1 MLNADSPRPAS
12 PDLAAGA
19 VMVGRAGAA
28 GDGPV
33 RAVGYRTMAIIIA
46 CALFMEFLDA
56 TVLAT
61 ALPTMA
67 RDFHVRSPEMSVA
80 LTSYLLALAIF
91 IPASGALADRLGAR
105 RVFRAAIIA
114 FMLGSI
120 GCGLAPRLEWMVVAR
135 FIQGL
140 GGAMMIPVGRLVLFR
155 SVEKHEMV
163 DAMSWLLAPA
173 MIGPIVGPPLGGL
186 IVTWLDWRWIFYI
199 NLPMGVLAVW
209 LVGRYIPNIRDT
221 VTQRFDWTGF
231 GLSGVSLGCLLF
243 GCEMVSRSGEEK
255 LAASLL
261 AIGLVVGLL
270 YLRHARGRVGAV
282 LDLTLLR
289 DETFRLSVIG
299 GSITRITQGAQPFLL
314 PLMMQVGLGF
324 SAARSGTITVATAV
338 GSLIMKST
346 APRLLRRFGFRR
358 ALVVNGVIA
367 ALGYGVCGFFSAAWS
382 DWAMFGMLTLCG
394 LSMSFQFTAYNTVAY
409 AGIEQEALSRATAF
423 YATFQQL
430 MLSLGVCT
438 GAIGLHVAMLAAGH
452 ARPAVGDF
460 SVAFWT
466 VCAISLT
473 ATIWNLRFA
482 PDAGAEISGHE
493 AV

>member
-1 MLNADSPRPAS
+1 MLQSDSMSASLPAPGS
-12 PDLAAGA
+12 GAGS
-19 VMVGRAGAA
+19 
-28 GDGPV
+28 DGPSRV
-33 RAVGYRTMAIIIA
+33 VGYRAMAMIIS

-67 RDFHVRSPEMSVA
+67 RDFHVPSPEMSVA

-91 IPASGALADRLGAR
+91 IPASGALADRFGAR
-105 RVFRAAIIA
+105 RVFRLAIMA
-114 FMLGSI
+114 FMLGSM
-120 GCGLAPRLEWMVVAR
+120 GCGLAPSLELMVVSR
-135 FIQGL
+135 FLQGL

-155 SVEKHEMV
+155 SVEKHEIV

-173 MIGPIVGPPLGGL
+173 MIGPILGPPLGGL
-186 IVTWLDWRWIFYI
+186 IVTWLNWRWIFYI

-209 LVGRYIPNIRDT
+209 LVGRYIPNIRDD
-221 VTQRFDWTGF
+221 VTDRFDWFGF
-231 GLSGVSLGCLLF
+231 ALSGVSLGCLLF
-243 GCEMVSRSGEEK
+243 GCEMVSRSGEEG
-255 LAASLL
+255 LAVALL
-261 AIGLVVGLL
+261 AIGVAVGLA
-270 YLRHARGRVGAV
+270 YIRHARGRSGAV

-338 GSLIMKST
+338 GSLLMKSA

-358 ALVVNGVIA
+358 ALAVNGVLA
-367 ALGYGVCGFFSAAWS
+367 ALGYGLCGFFSAQWA
-382 DWAMFGMLTLCG
+382 DWAMFGVLTLCG

-430 MLSLGVCT
+430 MLSLGVCA
-438 GAIGLHVAMLAAGH
+438 GAIALHGAMLAVGH
-452 ARPAVGDF
+452 EHPAVGDF
-460 SVAFWT
+460 SVALWS

>member
-1 MLNADSPRPAS
+1 MPHSDSLPSLVPAPGSGLGGSRDAPRR
-12 PDLAAGA
+12 
-19 VMVGRAGAA
+19 V
-28 GDGPV
+28 
-33 RAVGYRTMAIIIA
+33 VGYRTMAMIIA

-67 RDFHVRSPEMSVA
+67 RDFHVPSPEMSVA
-80 LTSYLLALAIF
+80 LTAYLLALAIF
-91 IPASGALADRLGAR
+91 IPASGALADRFGAR
-105 RVFRAAIIA
+105 RVFRLAIMA

-120 GCGLAPRLEWMVVAR
+120 GCGLAPSLELMVVAR
-135 FIQGL
+135 FVQGL

-186 IVTWLDWRWIFYI
+186 IVTWLNWRWIFYI

-209 LVGRYIPNIRDT
+209 LVGRYIPNIRDD
-221 VTQRFDWTGF
+221 VPDRFDWFGF
-231 GLSGVSLGCLLF
+231 ALSGVSLGCLLF
-243 GCEMVSRSGEEK
+243 GCEMVSRSGEAG
-255 LAASLL
+255 LAATLL
-261 AIGLVVGLL
+261 GIGVLVGLA
-270 YLRHARGRVGAV
+270 YIRHARGRPGAV

-324 SAARSGTITVATAV
+324 SPARSGTITVAGAV
-338 GSLIMKST
+338 GSLLMKSA

-358 ALVVNGVIA
+358 ALSVNGVLA
-367 ALGYGVCGFFSAAWS
+367 ALGYGICGFFSAAWP
-382 DWAMFGMLTLCG
+382 DWAMFGVLVLCG
-394 LSMSFQFTAYNTVAY
+394 LSMSFQFTAYNTVSY
-409 AGIEQEALSRATAF
+409 AGLGQEVLSRATAF

-430 MLSLGVCT
+430 MLSLGVCA
-438 GAIGLHVAMLAAGH
+438 GAIALHGAMLLAGH
-452 ARPAVGDF
+452 QHPAVSDF
-460 SVAFWT
+460 SVAFWS

-482 PDAGAEISGHE
+482 PDAGAEISGH
-493 AV
+493 AAA

>member
-1 MLNADSPRPAS
+1 MPTTDSLSPAPPS
-12 PDLAAGA
+12 AASVVAGA
-19 VMVGRAGAA
+19 DR
-28 GDGPV
+28 PV
-33 RAVGYRTMAIIIA
+33 RVVSYRVTAIIIA

-67 RDFHVRSPEMSVA
+67 RDFHVRAPEMSVA
-80 LTSYLLALAIF
+80 LTSYLLALAVF
-91 IPASGALADRLGAR
+91 IPASGTLADRFGAR
-105 RVFRAAIIA
+105 RVFRGAIIA
-114 FMLGSI
+114 FMVGSI
-120 GCGLAPRLEWMVVAR
+120 GCGLAPRLEWMVAAR
-135 FIQGL
+135 FLQGL

-173 MIGPIVGPPLGGL
+173 MIGPILGPPLGGL
-186 IVTWLDWRWIFYI
+186 IVTWLNWRWIFYI

-209 LVGRYIPNIRDT
+209 LVGRYIPNIREA
-221 VTQRFDWTGF
+221 VTSRFDWSGF

-243 GCEMVSRSGEEK
+243 GCEMASRSGQE
-255 LAASLL
+255 LVAGSLL
-261 AIGLVVGLL
+261 AIGVVVGLA
-270 YLRHARGRVGAV
+270 YIRHARGRAGAV

-289 DETFRLSVIG
+289 DDTFRLSVIA

-314 PLMMQVGLGF
+314 PLMMQLGLGF

-338 GSLIMKST
+338 GSLAMKSA

-358 ALVVNGVIA
+358 ALVFNGVLA
-367 ALGYGVCGFFSAAWS
+367 ALGYGVCGLFRAGWP
-382 DWAMFGMLTLCG
+382 DWAMFTVLTACG

-409 AGIEQEALSRATAF
+409 AGIAQQDLSRATSF

-430 MLSLGVCT
+430 MLSLGVCA
-438 GAIGLHVAMLAAGH
+438 GAIALHGSMLVAGH
-452 ARPAVGDF
+452 GQPALGDF
-460 SVAFWT
+460 SAALWS

-473 ATIWNLRFA
+473 ATVWNLRFA
-482 PDAGAEISGHE
+482 PDAGAEISGHVE
-493 AV
+493 S